1 MLDSL
6 LERYRH
12 GDRRALARLL
22 THISHA
28 EHLDA
33 IAAGV
38 PSVQNR
44 ARVVAFT
51 GSGGVGKSSL
61 IGKLVERASHENQRV
76 AVLACDPQSPLT
88 GGALLGDRLRMPSET
103 DNNIFIRSLAAPS
116 GHGAVAEHLD
126 LMLRLLEGFG
136 FQLILVETVGAGQG
150 DVAVRS
156 LADIVVLL
164 LQPEA
169 GDDFQ
174 WEKAGVLEVAD
185 IVVIHKS
192 DLPQA
197 ELVEAHVRAMLA
209 LSSGP
214 HPTVLRVSARTGE
227 GLGKLW
233 EALWAHSP
241 RPDTNRGSH
250 GAILET
256 IGRVLKRRLERAGE
270 KSRSEL
276 ADLEARWRD
285 GKISDAMLAKEFVS
299 VLLREPR
306 PSV

>member
-12 GDRRALARLL
+12 GHRRALARLL

-38 PSVQNR
+38 PSLRNR
-44 ARVVAFT
+44 ARVVAIT

-61 IGKLVERASHENQRV
+61 IGKLVEKASPEARRV
-76 AVLACDPQSPLT
+76 AVLACDPQSPVT

-103 DNNIFIRSLAAPS
+103 DDNVFIRSLAAPS

-136 FQLILVETVGAGQG
+136 FELILVETVGAGQG
-150 DVAVRS
+150 DVAVGE

-185 IVVIHKS
+185 IVVIHKA

-197 ELVEAHVRAMLA
+197 ELVEAHVRAMLS
-209 LSSGP
+209 LSSGL

-227 GLGKLW
+227 GLGELW
-233 EALWAHSP
+233 EALWIPSSRP
-241 RPDTNRGSH
+241 RTTRGSKGSLL
-250 GAILET
+250 GAVV
-256 IGRVLKRRLERAGE
+256 RVLKARLDRAGN
-270 KSRSEL
+270 EL
-276 ADLEARWRD
+276 ADPESRWRE
-285 GKISDAMLAKEFVS
+285 GKIGEEMLAEEIVRILFT
-299 VLLREPR
+299 EPR
-306 PSV
+306 PSA